1 MGSILFAIAVAE
13 SILNASLLAQG
24 NQLGLLGG
32 WTEAVLISLINAG
45 FLAAFSAALF
55 RQTVHVSGTKRWFG
69 RLGLLVLLVAAVVF
83 NLILAHYR
91 NALSGDT
98 PESAA
103 SIAWITFTSDPL
115 ALGDVRSLMLF
126 LIGLSVWLFSTYEW
140 LKMDDIYPGFGAVS
154 RKHREAIQDFG
165 GYKQWLIHEQLEN
178 LKNQINEVLIEFTEK
193 AANAEVTDTEIRRSL
208 DALNKRYVETQN
220 SVIEAINYM
229 LKIYRESNEARRDS
243 EAPPHFAVDWKPATT
258 IDTEPSPEKR
268 DLPTTD
274 VYMSS
279 LSPVRERLDEI
290 YGRSLHNLNEFAS

>member
-1 MGSILFAIAVAE
+1 
-13 SILNASLLAQG
+13 
-24 NQLGLLGG
+24 
-32 WTEAVLISLINAG
+32 
-45 FLAAFSAALF
+45 
-55 RQTVHVSGTKRWFG
+55 
-69 RLGLLVLLVAAVVF
+69 
-83 NLILAHYR
+83 
-91 NALSGDT
+91 
-98 PESAA
+98 
-103 SIAWITFTSDPL
+103 
-115 ALGDVRSLMLF
+115 MLF